1 MLVKF
6 GHDEKAD
13 DPFVINPAR
22 ADPAKAKA
30 HQYPNWKGWCIA
42 ANINSPTPHRL
53 ICATVVV
60 CLSSHIIEPLRMNTI
75 PERMVKE
82 FLGVPLRG
90 ELERAIAFY
99 GTIFGREVLGVQNF
113 GSGVGEQR
121 QVGLV
126 FRTYAEL
133 VNKPNAGTFCLPCS
147 IPLD

>member
-30 HQYPNWKGWCIA
+30 HQYPNWKGWCMA

-60 CLSSHIIEPLRMNTI
+60 CLSSHIIEPMRMTTI
-75 PERMVKE
+75 LEWMIKE
-82 FLGVPLRG
+82 FLGVPEDVRKTVILTLQRSTGPLG
-90 ELERAIAFY
+90 EC
-99 GTIFGREVLGVQNF
+99 G
-113 GSGVGEQR
+113 
-121 QVGLV
+121 
-126 FRTYAEL
+126 
-133 VNKPNAGTFCLPCS
+133 
-147 IPLD
+147 PL